1 MCNYQHVHTHG
12 QSNVECPTLVL
23 LWAQGVWVPLFVSIA
38 LVVES
43 YFPTIDIYLGS
54 GKVTVLEKIEKD

>member
-1 MCNYQHVHTHG
+1 MSIHTDRV
-12 QSNVECPTLVL
+12 SVEWPTVMF
-23 LWAQGVWVPLFVSIA
+23 LWAQGVWVPFFVSIA

-54 GKVTVLEKIEKD
+54 GKVTVLEKTEKD

>member
-1 MCNYQHVHTHG
+1 MWNDQQWCFSG
-12 QSNVECPTLVL
+12 QREC
-23 LWAQGVWVPLFVSIA
+23 GYHLFVSIA

>member
-1 MCNYQHVHTHG
+1 MMF
-12 QSNVECPTLVL
+12 
-23 LWAQGVWVPLFVSIA
+23 LWAKGVWVPLFVSIA

-54 GKVTVLEKIEKD
+54 GKVTVLEKTEKD

>member
-1 MCNYQHVHTHG
+1 MSIHMDRVMWNDQQWCFSG
-12 QSNVECPTLVL
+12 QREC
-23 LWAQGVWVPLFVSIA
+23 GYHLFVSIA

>member
-1 MCNYQHVHTHG
+1 M
-12 QSNVECPTLVL
+12 VL
-23 LWAQGVWVPLFVSIA
+23 LWAKGVWVPLFVSIA

>member
-1 MCNYQHVHTHG
+1 MMFF
-12 QSNVECPTLVL
+12 
-23 LWAQGVWVPLFVSIA
+23 WAQGVWVPFFVSIA

-54 GKVTVLEKIEKD
+54 GKVTVLEKTEKD

>member
-1 MCNYQHVHTHG
+1 MSIHTDRV
-12 QSNVECPTLVL
+12 SVEWPTMVF
-23 LWAQGVWVPLFVSIA
+23 LWAKGVWVPLFVSIA

-43 YFPTIDIYLGS
+43 YFPTIDMDLGS